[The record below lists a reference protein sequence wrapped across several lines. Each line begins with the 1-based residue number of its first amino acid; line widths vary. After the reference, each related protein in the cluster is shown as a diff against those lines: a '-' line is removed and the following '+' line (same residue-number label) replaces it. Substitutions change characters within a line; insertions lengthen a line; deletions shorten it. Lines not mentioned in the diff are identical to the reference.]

1 MCFTPL
7 VTLVTLKLLFY
18 TQHPFLFLFKK
29 EPNAKE
35 NWETPCHIDNGAA
48 AGWGEG
54 NSEMSS
60 SFPSGSRQQQ
70 HIAWCQAKPLL
81 SIKVSSP
88 HTLFHSFDGVFSP
101 IKKRKK
107 SVLFPP
113 PALSITRLN
122 SHNTNIYYM
131 LLSFVGAYFL
141 NRYWCV
147 MTTIRELWLYCYNTT
162 TVLHRCPCIH
172 PIVNTLT

>member
-1 MCFTPL
+1 MQRKIERLHVTLIMGLLLAEVKATLKCLLLPFPLQQPAAAAYRVVSSKTLAFNKSL
-7 VTLVTLKLLFY
+7 VTS
-18 TQHPFLFLFKK
+18 HPLPQLRRRFQSNQ
-29 EPNAKE
+29 EA
-35 NWETPCHIDNGAA
+35 
-48 AGWGEG
+48 
-54 NSEMSS
+54 
-60 SFPSGSRQQQ
+60 
-70 HIAWCQAKPLL
+70 
-81 SIKVSSP
+81 
-88 HTLFHSFDGVFSP
+88 
-101 IKKRKK
+101 KK
-107 SVLFPP
+107 SVLLFPP

-162 TVLHRCPCIH
+162 VLHRCPCIH